1 MPLALILSSHVAS
14 SRVGGFVQALALSQ
28 LKIDPI
34 VVPTVL
40 FGRHPGWGVPG
51 GDVVGV
57 DTFQGMLDGIEANG
71 LFGVV
76 DLVITGY
83 FANGAQV
90 RAAGRAIDKIRAAE
104 RGAGYGR
111 KPRIVV
117 DPIMGDEG
125 KGLYVNAEV
134 SEALMLELIPRADLL
149 TPNAWEIERITGA
162 RIRDARGA
170 RGAARQLGRPTLVTS
185 TPHGADMAVV
195 YADNNEAWVAAHPRQ
210 AKAPH
215 GVGDL
220 LTALFAAA
228 LVEDQPLSYALARSV
243 GAVYETVLAAEAW
256 AASELPVV
264 AMGPR
269 LRQASPAVR
278 IERLI

>member
-28 LKIDPI
+28 LKVDPLL
-34 VVPTVL
+34 VPTVM
-40 FGRHPGWGVPG
+40 FGRHPGWGAPG
-51 GDVVGV
+51 GDPVGV
-57 DTFQGMLDGIEANG
+57 GTFQGMLDGIEANG
-71 LFGVV
+71 LYSAI

-90 RAAGRAIDKIRAAE
+90 RAAGMAIDKIRAAE
-104 RGAGYGR
+104 RAGGYAKR
-111 KPRIVV
+111 PRIVV
-117 DPIMGDEG
+117 DPVMGDDE

-134 SEALMLELIPRADLL
+134 AEALASELVPRADLI
-149 TPNAWEIERITGA
+149 TPNAWEMQRLTGTPV
-162 RIRDARGA
+162 RDAR
-170 RGAARQLGRPTLVTS
+170 AARAAGRVVGKPVLVS
-185 TPHGADMAVV
+185 SVRHGGEMAVV
-195 YADNNEAWVAAHPRQ
+195 YADGPEAWVAAHPRQ
-210 AKAPH
+210 ATAPS
-215 GVGDL
+215 GTGDL

-228 LVEDQPLSYALARSV
+228 LVEGQPISYAIARAV
-243 GAVYETVLAAEAW
+243 GAVFETVVAAEAW

-269 LRQASPAVR
+269 LRQASANVR

>member
-28 LKIDPI
+28 LKIDP
-34 VVPTVL
+34 VLVPTVL
-40 FGRHPGWGVPG
+40 FGRHPGWGAPG
-51 GDVVGV
+51 GDPVRL
-57 DTFQGMLDGIEANG
+57 DTFQGVLDGVEANG

-90 RAAGRAIDKIRAAE
+90 RAAAAAIDRIRAAD
-104 RGAGYGR
+104 RGGAYAK
-111 KPRIVV
+111 KPRIIV
-117 DPIMGDEG
+117 DPIMGDDD

-134 SEALMLELIPRADLL
+134 AEALVTELVPRADLI
-149 TPNAWEIERITGA
+149 TPNAWEMQRLTGTPV
-162 RIRDARGA
+162 RDAR
-170 RGAARQLGRPTLVTS
+170 AARAAGRVVGKPSLVS
-185 TPHGADMAVV
+185 SVRHGSDLAVV
-195 YADNNEAWVAAHPRQ
+195 YADGPEAWVAAHARL
-210 AKAPH
+210 AKAPN

-228 LVEDQPLSYALARSV
+228 LVEDQPISYAMARAV
-243 GAVYETVLAAEAW
+243 GAVYETVAAAEAW

-269 LRQASPAVR
+269 LRQASSNVR
-278 IERLI
+278 IERLV